1 MFSPAVAVVAVVHSD
16 MHSDKHSAHKAQS
29 FEVFPKEYMIVCELW
44 PHADKP
50 KLVTNILCRRRSG
63 GCHLSVVSVLTRR

>member
-29 FEVFPKEYMIVCELW
+29 FEAER
-44 PHADKP
+44 
-50 KLVTNILCRRRSG
+50 LVVAIDQVPFALA
-63 GCHLSVVSVLTRR
+63 